1 MVQSE
6 GTAKEVSLEWS
17 LQTIS
22 STDLKKV
29 RVTH

>member
-6 GTAKEVSLEWS
+6 GNAKEVSLEWS
-17 LQTIS
+17 QQTIS